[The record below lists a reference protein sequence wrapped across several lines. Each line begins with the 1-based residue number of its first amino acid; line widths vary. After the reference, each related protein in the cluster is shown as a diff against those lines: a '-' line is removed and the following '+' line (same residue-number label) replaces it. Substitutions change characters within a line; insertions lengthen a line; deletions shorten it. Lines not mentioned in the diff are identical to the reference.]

1 MSKQLLRALQETARP
16 DGPAY
21 IATSQK
27 HADKTDEARE
37 FYVRQ
42 DLIKHI
48 GDALDRE
55 TFSQRRAKMMLRHG
69 AGGISFSMSA
79 ARILYRWFQEE
90 GAIGSVRRIKAICR
104 KEQAEGIHI
113 VALTA
118 PTIDKLVR
126 LTPRINLLPFE
137 DLPESPQRD
146 RIWQRQFNFDFGM
159 TPPPVAALVAPT
171 TIKPLFYSDNED
183 VIEAEKLSD
192 QFADFESV
200 RHCLALLGPTAP
212 LRVSGWFQFTDKAL
226 NELSGASSVSYP
238 SLPASM
244 PSQLASMP
252 PFEPR
257 RARNIITKF
266 FSLERHD
273 RERVKRALERFV
285 QARSRRLPGDAA
297 IDLSIA
303 LESLVGD
310 IGSPGEHT
318 WKIGFRSALLS
329 EKQLGPRCK
338 VRSVIKNVYNIR
350 SEVMHDGIISRKH
363 KKDAVKYVQEGILS
377 CARVIS
383 NVISRGGLPRDWS
396 AFELSGGK

>member
-1 MSKQLLRALQETARP
+1 
-16 DGPAY
+16 
-21 IATSQK
+21 
-27 HADKTDEARE
+27 
-37 FYVRQ
+37 
-42 DLIKHI
+42 
-48 GDALDRE
+48 
-55 TFSQRRAKMMLRHG
+55 
-69 AGGISFSMSA
+69 
-79 ARILYRWFQEE
+79 
-90 GAIGSVRRIKAICR
+90 
-104 KEQAEGIHI
+104 
-113 VALTA
+113 
-118 PTIDKLVR
+118 
-126 LTPRINLLPFE
+126 
-137 DLPESPQRD
+137 
-146 RIWQRQFNFDFGM
+146 
-159 TPPPVAALVAPT
+159 
-171 TIKPLFYSDNED
+171 
-183 VIEAEKLSD
+183 
-192 QFADFESV
+192 
-200 RHCLALLGPTAP
+200 
-212 LRVSGWFQFTDKAL
+212 
-226 NELSGASSVSYP
+226 
-238 SLPASM
+238 M